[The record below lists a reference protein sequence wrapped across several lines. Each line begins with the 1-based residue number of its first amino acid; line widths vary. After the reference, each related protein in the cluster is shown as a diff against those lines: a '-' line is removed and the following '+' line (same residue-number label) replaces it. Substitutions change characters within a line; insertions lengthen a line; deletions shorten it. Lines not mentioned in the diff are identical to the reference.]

1 MGERRRA
8 DVGAGPV
15 HEVDDAR
22 RQAGLLEQL
31 HRVVGGERGRRGGL
45 PDDGAP
51 HQRRRARQV
60 GADGREVER
69 ADREHETLER
79 AVLEA
84 VPDAGRGH
92 GLLFVDAR
100 QVARVEPEEVDRLA
114 GGVDLGLVRRLRLT
128 EHRRRVEGVAPG
140 PCQELGRAKQDR
152 YPLFPGGTA
161 PVLPGVG
168 RRGDRLLDLGR
179 AALVDVGEHV
189 LLVVGH
195 GRRAAAGRSAP
206 PRPRSR
212 TESRSAPA
220 CICCRRCCR
229 LCAFGRPRR
238 VTRGSARWPVE
249 AGGRS
254 RGALM
259 ARWYSRREGGSQGL
273 PLLGARVGGRRGMA
287 RRRARRLARGA
298 TRGTGAG
305 TGGLHPL
312 AERSRRL
319 LRGRAGDLRGRRDRA
334 RGVLGLPS
342 RARSRSPPCAPRAGG
357 LVRRAGCARRA
368 ARRTR
373 ARPGS
378 FCARNRIA
386 IVVPCHRV
394 VAAEGLGSYGELGVD
409 YKRRLLELEG
419 WSERDV
425 AV

>member
-1 MGERRRA
+1 MGEGRRA

-15 HEVDDAR
+15 HEIDDAG

-31 HRVVGGERGRRGGL
+31 HRVVRGQRGRRGGL

-51 HQRRRARQV
+51 HQRWRAREV

-79 AVLEA
+79 PVLEP

-114 GGVDLGLVRRLRLT
+114 GSVDLGLVRRLRLS
-128 EHRRRVEGVAPG
+128 EHRCRVEGVAPR
-140 PCQELGRAKQDR
+140 PCQELRRAKQDR
-152 YPLFPGGTA
+152 YPLFPGGAA

-168 RRGDRLLDLGR
+168 GRVDRLLDLGR
-179 AALVDVGEHV
+179 AALMDVREHM
-189 LLVVGH
+189 LLVVGY
-195 GRRAAAGRSAP
+195 GRGPQPAGQHLPAP
-206 PRPRSR
+206 DHARNLDPLLLHLLQALLQALS
-212 TESRSAPA
+212 
-220 CICCRRCCR
+220 
-229 LCAFGRPRR
+229 FGRPGSERVDRLVGRWRR
-238 VTRGSARWPVE
+238 AEDPGCAHGAMVLSPGGWESGPSATRRPGGGSARYGST
-249 AGGRS
+249 ASASSGTTRHALDRS
-254 RGALM
+254 RN
-259 ARWYSRREGGSQGL
+259 
-273 PLLGARVGGRRGMA
+273 RV
-287 RRRARRLARGA
+287 
-298 TRGTGAG
+298 
-305 TGGLHPL
+305 GLHPL
-312 AERSRRL
+312 AERFVAYFAGEQVTFEDVQIELEEYSDFHRDLVAALRRVP
-319 LRGRAGDLRGRRDRA
+319 RGQVVSYGELAALAGRPGA
-334 RGVLGLPS
+334 H
-342 RARSRSPPCAPRAGG
+342 
-357 LVRRAGCARRA
+357 RA
-368 ARRTR
+368 A
-373 ARPGS
+373 GS